1 MTNGNFLR
9 RLETYLIAAGV
20 VLAIIAITIGGI

>member
-9 RLETYLIAAGV
+9 QLETYLIAAGV
-20 VLAIIAITIGGI
+20 VLVVIAITIGGI

>member
-9 RLETYLIAAGV
+9 QLETYLIAIGIILV
-20 VLAIIAITIGGI
+20 VIAITIGGI

>member
-9 RLETYLIAAGV
+9 RLETYLIAAGIILV
-20 VLAIIAITIGGI
+20 VIAITIGGI

>member
-1 MTNGNFLR
+1 MTNGNSLR
-9 RLETYLIAAGV
+9 QLETYLIAAGV